1 MLSHAGCCGVL
12 LVELAAAAIDPH
24 IAVLAGAAAPLQ
36 RVDSLE
42 AALAV
47 VHAAAATPALAIVW
61 VDADFAAAAV
71 AALAAAVPVLV
82 LAPDADMQRFPA
94 AACYQAGAA
103 EVLAAALAPH
113 ALAAKVAR
121 FIALA
126 RRHVEQAGAERAL
139 RDAHGRLHSTAAA
152 AGLAMWSWDVAR
164 DRVSADSAMRFLF
177 NVVDAAADTD
187 TNVADGGLPVATY
200 LRAIHP
206 DDAARV
212 QADIDFAFA
221 GAGAY
226 ESDAR
231 VLAADGRYHH
241 IISRG
246 EVLFAADGT
255 PAVLRGAVRDVTSAR
270 IAEQALDAAEER
282 YRTLFDA
289 VDEGVCIIEII
300 DNADGTTVD
309 YRFLEANHAFV
320 RHTGL
325 SDAIGRTILELV
337 PGHDPLWMKLY
348 GDIARTGEP
357 VRYESDNAGAIG
369 RWFDVYA
376 TRVGGAGSKLVA
388 VLFTDISER
397 KQAQLELERLA
408 AGLAEANRRKNE
420 FIATL
425 AHELRN
431 PLAPLRS
438 GLPLL
443 RMAGDD
449 SGARNRVLGTM
460 ERQLDHMVDLVD
472 DLLDVGRI
480 SHGRLALK
488 SAPLDLLDV
497 VKAAIDAAT
506 PAIEARRHRLQL
518 SIDGE
523 TVGAIDAISAI
534 NTTARGG
541 ARWPLHGDS
550 TRLVQVLS
558 NLLDNAAKYTPA
570 QGRLSFALRR
580 ENGSEG
586 AGAGAV
592 AVIEVSDNGA
602 GIASAD
608 LVEVFEL
615 FNQVGRQRFPTE
627 GGLGIGLSLVRTL
640 VELHGGAVYAA
651 SAGHGHGSTFT
662 VRLPLLADAGP
673 VAGPQAPAPAATRG
687 HAVRVLV
694 VDDNSDAA
702 DTLAELLDLLGHSA
716 QVAHSGAEALE
727 AMQDFRPQVVLLDLG
742 MPEMNGYQVAEAIRN
757 NRRFDQPLLA
767 ALTGWG
773 GQQDRE
779 QTRAAGFDLH
789 LTKPVDLGVIERL
802 LANV

>member
-24 IAVLAGAAAPLQ
+24 VAVLAGAAAPLQ

-47 VHAAAATPALAIVW
+47 VRAAGPAPALAIVW
-61 VDADFAAAAV
+61 VDGDRAAAAV
-71 AALAAAVPVLV
+71 SALAAAVPVLV

-126 RRHVEQAGAERAL
+126 RRHVEQAGAEREL

-152 AGLAMWSWDVAR
+152 TGLAMWSWDVTR

-177 NVVDAAADTD
+177 NVADPAADLD
-187 TNVADGGLPVATY
+187 TNAADAGLPVATY

-241 IISRG
+241 IVSRG
-246 EVLFAADGT
+246 EVLFGVDGK

-270 IAEQALDAAEER
+270 IAEQALNAAEAR
-282 YRTLFDA
+282 YRTLFEA
-289 VDEGVCIIEII
+289 VDEGVCIVEMIR
-300 DNADGTTVD
+300 DADGKAID
-309 YRFLEANHAFV
+309 YRFIETNQAFV

-325 SDAIGRTILELV
+325 VDAVGKTILELV
-337 PGHDPLWMKLY
+337 PGHDPAWMTLY
-348 GDIARTGEP
+348 GEVARTGEP
-357 VRYESDNAGAIG
+357 VRYKNDSAGAMN

-376 TRVGGAGSKLVA
+376 TRAGDAGSDLVA

-443 RMAGDD
+443 RIAGDD
-449 SGARNRVLGTM
+449 SQARNRVLGTM

-488 SAPLDLLDV
+488 AAPLDLLDV
-497 VKAAIDAAT
+497 VKAAIDAAA

-518 SIDGE
+518 TIDGAA
-523 TVGAIDAISAI
+523 VSAI
-534 NTTARGG
+534 GSAG

-580 ENGSEG
+580 EKASD
-586 AGAGAV
+586 GAV

-602 GIASAD
+602 GIAGDD
-608 LVEVFEL
+608 LAEVFEL

-640 VELHGGAVYAA
+640 VELHGGAVHAS

-662 VRLPLLADAGP
+662 VRLPLLDEAAPAAGRP
-673 VAGPQAPAPAATRG
+673 APAPAASRG

-742 MPEMNGYQVAEAIRN
+742 MPEMNGYEVAEAIRN

-789 LTKPVDLGVIERL
+789 LTKPVDLGVIEKI
-802 LANV
+802 LASV